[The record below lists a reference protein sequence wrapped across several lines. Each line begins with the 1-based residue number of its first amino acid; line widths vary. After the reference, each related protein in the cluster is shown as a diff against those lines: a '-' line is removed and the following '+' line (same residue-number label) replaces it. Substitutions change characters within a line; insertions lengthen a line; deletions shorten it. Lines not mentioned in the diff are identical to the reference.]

1 MIRAESLVE
10 GNTLYIIGYSR
21 IITVRIEKIPPY
33 LNSLVLRRHDNNR
46 CIYITIN
53 RRIDGNYDT
62 PYTEVFE
69 TYEDAKVGLAND
81 LKKKIKVK
89 RNNIENAKKS
99 IRRLKEDILSITKV
113 LNNIPQ
119 NSFD

>member
-21 IITVRIEKIPPY
+21 ILTVRIEKVPSR
-33 LNSLVLRRHDNNR
+33 LNSLVLKRHDNNQH
-46 CIYITIN
+46 IYVTIN
-53 RRIDGNYDT
+53 RRVDGNYDT

-69 TYEDAKVGLAND
+69 TYEDAKVGLANN

-113 LNNIPQ
+113 LNDIHQ
-119 NSFD
+119 NPFD